1 MNISREHAKAFLA
14 LTRKKSFS
22 TASEFLGITQ
32 AALSIRIQRLEEE
45 LQHTLVI
52 RNKSGATLTDA
63 GKKFLTYCEM
73 IEELER
79 EFLDDFKE
87 DNKQLKGAL
96 RIGTF
101 STIGR
106 SIVLPIFQNFL
117 REHSQV
123 HFTYVMKELS
133 ELPDLIMSAEMDF
146 VFLDQPFKKEGIE
159 SLYMGDEEYVLINS
173 GTHTSNLDIFLNHDA
188 RDMMSYKY
196 FDHLNQPAKQLKRK
210 YLDEIYSVIDGVA
223 EGWGVSVL
231 PEHLISHD
239 KRIKI
244 INPKKK
250 LSSPVYLCF
259 RSRPYYPKVF
269 EAALELM
276 KKEIPK
282 RLKLKSS

>member
-1 MNISREHAKAFLA
+1 MNISRDHAKAFLA
-14 LTRKKSFS
+14 LTRKRSFS
-22 TASEFLGITQ
+22 AASEFLGITQ
-32 AALSIRIQRLEEE
+32 AAISIRIQRLEEE

-52 RNKSGATLTDA
+52 RNKTGAGLTDA
-63 GKKFLTYCEM
+63 GKKFLIYCEM

-79 EFLDDFKE
+79 EFLDDFTE

-106 SIVLPIFQNFL
+106 SIVLPVFHSFL
-117 REHSQV
+117 RENSQI
-123 HFTYVMKELS
+123 HFTYMMKELD
-133 ELPDLIMSAEMDF
+133 ELPELILNAQLDF

-159 SLYMGDEEYVLINS
+159 SIYLGDEEYVFITSS
-173 GTHTSNLDIFLNHDA
+173 GSQNNQDIFLNHDEK
-188 RDMMSYKY
+188 DMMSYRY
-196 FDHLNQPAKQLKRK
+196 FDHLNRPAKQLKRK

-231 PEHLISHD
+231 PEHLIKND

-244 INPKKK
+244 LNPKKK
-250 LSSPVYLCF
+250 LASPVYLCF
-259 RSRPYYPKVF
+259 RSRPYYPRVF
-269 EAALELM
+269 ESALELM

-282 RLKLKSS
+282 RLKN